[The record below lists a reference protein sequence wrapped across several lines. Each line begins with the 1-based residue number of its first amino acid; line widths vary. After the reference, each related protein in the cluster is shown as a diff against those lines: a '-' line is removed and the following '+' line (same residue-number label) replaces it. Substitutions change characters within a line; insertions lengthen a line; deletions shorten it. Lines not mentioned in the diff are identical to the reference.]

1 MSGFVSFVSAGPGD
15 PELLT
20 LKAAARL
27 GTADVVLYDDL
38 ASGAILDHARE
49 GARLVSVGKRAGR
62 PSARQEHVSRLLVEY
77 AATGAAE
84 AAAQGKEI
92 LRNSAAQVRESLS
105 HTTDQAAQYVQAQ
118 PLKSLLM
125 AAAAGAAIAMLA
137 GTVGKR
143 HGHS

>member
-1 MSGFVSFVSAGPGD
+1 MEPT
-15 PELLT
+15 T
-20 LKAAARL
+20 LNPKTPNSQNDTGSNAA
-27 GTADVVLYDDL
+27 
-38 ASGAILDHARE
+38 
-49 GARLVSVGKRAGR
+49 K
-62 PSARQEHVSRLLVEY
+62 EHVNRSLEE
-77 AATGAAE
+77 AKAGAAE

-92 LRNSAAQVRESLS
+92 FRTSAAQVREALS